1 VIDKATI
8 DEIRRRILLSS
19 VIGERVKL
27 TLKGRSFVGLCPF
40 HKEKTPS
47 FQVNDE
53 RGFYH
58 CFGCSASGDVVTFL
72 RETEGLDFR
81 EAIQQLAERA
91 GVQIVDQRTEGER
104 REAGAA
110 QRQKDSLF
118 EINEA
123 AATYFERCL
132 KEHPLREHALQA
144 LQGRDLDL
152 HSVDEDMRTALR
164 EFRLG
169 YAPYGWDGLTEHLKK
184 QGLSL
189 QAAEKVGLLVPR
201 KTGSGHYDRFRHRL
215 MFAVRDLKGRVVA
228 FSGRAMPPPSDAEIS
243 ALSLPPQNPNQEEG
257 AKYMNSPESAIY
269 HKRDIAF
276 GLFQAKQ
283 AIRNADR
290 CVVVEGNFD
299 VVSLHARGLTNVV
312 APLGTAFTAEQAREI
327 KRFTSNVVFLFD
339 GDSAGQRAS
348 KAAREPCKQEG
359 LQAYVA
365 RLPSG
370 ADPDSL
376 IREKGKDAVGQ
387 RLAAASPM
395 LEYLID
401 TTLDQKF
408 AAADAQARVTRIK
421 EVTDLIAS
429 EDDPTLRAMAERH
442 ADQIA
447 TRLGIAD
454 AATFKAL
461 RQTVLQAVR
470 GAAPASV
477 KRAAPP
483 ELARSRALD
492 AYIDHQILGA
502 LLEFPELL
510 DDESLANAIG
520 QVEGDVAVAIAALH
534 RARLAGESP
543 TELLERVPESTRPV
557 MARRLA
563 SPQLADVDTA
573 REVIINNAR
582 QLHKLRDKQHAN
594 ETIQLLH
601 QAAQS
606 GDVDSQI
613 ALLAERM
620 QRAKAR
626 HGLKG

>member
-8 DEIRRRILLSS
+8 DEIRRRVLLSS

-72 RETEGLDFR
+72 RETEGLAFR
-81 EAIQQLAERA
+81 EVIEMLAERA
-91 GVQIVDQRTEGER
+91 GVQIVDQRTESER
-104 REAGAA
+104 REAGQA
-110 QRQKDSLF
+110 QRQKESLF

-132 KEHPLREHALQA
+132 KDHPLKEHALQA
-144 LQGRDLDL
+144 LRDRDLDV
-152 HSVDEDMRTALR
+152 HSIEEDVRTALR

-189 QAAEKVGLLVPR
+189 QAAEKVGLVVPR

-243 ALSLPPQNPNQEEG
+243 ALNLPPQNPNQEEG
-257 AKYMNSPESAIY
+257 AKYINSPESAIY

-283 AIRNADR
+283 AIRSADR

-299 VVSLHARGLTNVV
+299 VVSLHARGVGNVV

-327 KRFTSNVVFLFD
+327 KRFTSNIVFLFD

-348 KAAREPCKQEG
+348 KAAREPCKQENV
-359 LQAYVA
+359 LAKVA
-365 RLPSG
+365 TLPAG
-370 ADPDSL
+370 VDPDSL
-376 IREKGKDAVGQ
+376 IREKGRAAIDQ
-387 RLAAASPM
+387 CLAAARSM

-401 TTLDQKF
+401 TTLDQSF
-408 AAADAQARVTRIK
+408 RRFDAEKQGALIS
-421 EVTDLIAS
+421 EVINLIADEPDS
-429 EDDPTLRAMAERH
+429 TTREMAEKH
-442 ADQIA
+442 AVQIA
-447 TRLGIAD
+447 KRMNIAD
-454 AATFKAL
+454 VSTLESLRRTISSAT
-461 RQTVLQAVR
+461 RPNTV
-470 GAAPASV
+470 PA
-477 KRAAPP
+477 KRVAPP
-483 ELARSRALD
+483 ESARSRSLD

-502 LLEFPELL
+502 LVEFPELL
-510 DDESLANAIG
+510 DDESLTDALS
-520 QVEGDVAVAIAALH
+520 QVEGDVAVTIAALH
-534 RARLAGESP
+534 RARLAHENP
-543 TELLERVPESTRPV
+543 VDLLERVPSSVRGA
-557 MARRLA
+557 MAKRLA
-563 SPQLADVDTA
+563 APQLADVDTA
-573 REVIINNAR
+573 REVIASNAAK
-582 QLHKLRDKQHAN
+582 LHKLRNQVDKKSAV
-594 ETIQLLH
+594 EQLH
-601 QAAQS
+601 EASQS
-606 GDVDSQI
+606 GDIDRQF
-613 ALLAERM
+613 ALLAERFE
-620 QRAKAR
+620 RER
-626 HGLKG
+626 HRIKR

>member
-1 VIDKATI
+1 MIDKATI
-8 DEIRRRILLSS
+8 DEIRRRILLSA

-81 EAIQQLAERA
+81 EAIEQLAERA

-104 REAGAA
+104 RDAGAA
-110 QRQKDSLF
+110 AKQKESLF

-132 KEHPLREHALQA
+132 KEHPLKDHALQA

-152 HSVDEDMRTALR
+152 NSADEEVRTALR

-184 QGLSL
+184 LGLSV

-243 ALSLPPQNPNQEEG
+243 ALNLPPQNPNQEEG

-299 VVSLHARGLTNVV
+299 VVSLHARGLCNVV
-312 APLGTAFTAEQAREI
+312 APLGTAFTPEQAREI

-359 LQAYVA
+359 VLAKVA
-365 RLPSG
+365 SLPTG
-370 ADPDSL
+370 VDPDSL
-376 IREKGKDAVGQ
+376 IREKGKLAIEQCV
-387 RLAAASPM
+387 AAARSM

-401 TTLDQKF
+401 TTLDQSF
-408 AAADAQARVTRIK
+408 RRFDAEKQGALISEVIALISDEPDVTTR
-421 EVTDLIAS
+421 E
-429 EDDPTLRAMAERH
+429 MAEKH
-442 ADQIA
+442 AVQIA
-447 TRLGIAD
+447 KRMNIAD
-454 AATFKAL
+454 VTTLDSLRRTITTATRPTTLAA
-461 RQTVLQAVR
+461 
-470 GAAPASV
+470 
-477 KRAAPP
+477 KRVAPP
-483 ELARSRALD
+483 ESARSRSLD

-510 DDESLANAIG
+510 DDDALSDAFS
-520 QVEGDVAVAIAALH
+520 QVEGDVAVTIAALH
-534 RARLAGESP
+534 RARLANEN
-543 TELLERVPESTRPV
+543 TMDLLDRVPSSVRGT
-557 MARRLA
+557 MAKRLA
-563 SPQLADVDTA
+563 APHLTDIDSA
-573 REVIINNAR
+573 REVIRSNADK
-582 QLHKLRDKQHAN
+582 LHKLRNQTDKKN
-594 ETIQLLH
+594 TVEQLH
-601 QAAQS
+601 EASQS
-606 GDVDSQI
+606 GDIDRQL
-613 ALLAERM
+613 ALLAERF
-620 QRAKAR
+620 AR
-626 HGLKG
+626 EQHRIKR

>member
-1 VIDKATI
+1 MIDKATI
-8 DEIRRRILLSS
+8 DEIRRRILLSA

-81 EAIQQLAERA
+81 EAIEQLAERA

-104 REAGAA
+104 RDAGAA
-110 QRQKDSLF
+110 AKQKESLF

-132 KEHPLREHALQA
+132 KEHPLKDHALQA

-152 HSVDEDMRTALR
+152 HSVDEEVRTALR

-184 QGLSL
+184 LGLSV

-299 VVSLHARGLTNVV
+299 VVSLHARGLCNVV

-359 LQAYVA
+359 VLAKVA
-365 RLPSG
+365 SLPTG
-370 ADPDSL
+370 VDPDSL
-376 IREKGKDAVGQ
+376 IREKGKPAIEQ
-387 RLAAASPM
+387 CLAAARSM

-401 TTLDQKF
+401 TTLDQSFRRFDVEK
-408 AAADAQARVTRIK
+408 QGS
-421 EVTDLIAS
+421 LIAEVAALIAEEPDS
-429 EDDPTLRAMAERH
+429 TTREMAEKH
-442 ADQIA
+442 AVQIA
-447 TRLGIAD
+447 KRMNIAD
-454 AATFKAL
+454 VTTLDSLRRTITSAARPTTL
-461 RQTVLQAVR
+461 
-470 GAAPASV
+470 AA
-477 KRAAPP
+477 KRVAPP
-483 ELARSRALD
+483 ESARSRSLD

-510 DDESLANAIG
+510 DDDALSDAFS
-520 QVEGDVAVAIAALH
+520 QVEGDVAVTIAALH
-534 RARLAGESP
+534 RARLANENP
-543 TELLERVPESTRPV
+543 MDLLERVPSSVRGT
-557 MARRLA
+557 MAKRLA
-563 SPQLADVDTA
+563 APHLTDIDSA
-573 REVIINNAR
+573 REVIRSNADK
-582 QLHKLRDKQHAN
+582 LHKLRSQTDKKNAV
-594 ETIQLLH
+594 EQLH
-601 QAAQS
+601 EASQS
-606 GDVDSQI
+606 GDIDRQF
-613 ALLAERM
+613 ALLAERF
-620 QRAKAR
+620 AR
-626 HGLKG
+626 EQHRIKR

>member
-1 VIDKATI
+1 MIDKATI
-8 DEIRRRILLSS
+8 DEIRRRILLSA

-58 CFGCSASGDVVTFL
+58 CFGCSASGDVVSFL

-81 EAIQQLAERA
+81 EAIQQLADRA
-91 GVQIVDQRTEGER
+91 GVQIVDQRSEGER

-110 QRQKDSLF
+110 QKQKESLF

-132 KEHPLREHALQA
+132 KEHPLRDHALQA

-152 HSVDEDMRTALR
+152 NSVDEDMRTALR

-228 FSGRAMPPPSDAEIS
+228 FSGRAMPPPSDAELS

-283 AIRNADR
+283 AVRNADR

-299 VVSLHARGLTNVV
+299 VVSLHARGLRNVV
-312 APLGTAFTAEQAREI
+312 APLGTAFTVEQAREI
-327 KRFTSNVVFLFD
+327 KRFTSNV
-339 GDSAGQRAS
+339 
-348 KAAREPCKQEG
+348 
-359 LQAYVA
+359 
-365 RLPSG
+365 
-370 ADPDSL
+370 
-376 IREKGKDAVGQ
+376 
-387 RLAAASPM
+387 
-395 LEYLID
+395 
-401 TTLDQKF
+401 
-408 AAADAQARVTRIK
+408 
-421 EVTDLIAS
+421 
-429 EDDPTLRAMAERH
+429 
-442 ADQIA
+442 
-447 TRLGIAD
+447 
-454 AATFKAL
+454 
-461 RQTVLQAVR
+461 
-470 GAAPASV
+470 
-477 KRAAPP
+477 
-483 ELARSRALD
+483 
-492 AYIDHQILGA
+492 
-502 LLEFPELL
+502 
-510 DDESLANAIG
+510 
-520 QVEGDVAVAIAALH
+520 
-534 RARLAGESP
+534 
-543 TELLERVPESTRPV
+543 
-557 MARRLA
+557 
-563 SPQLADVDTA
+563 
-573 REVIINNAR
+573 
-582 QLHKLRDKQHAN
+582 
-594 ETIQLLH
+594 
-601 QAAQS
+601 
-606 GDVDSQI
+606 
-613 ALLAERM
+613 
-620 QRAKAR
+620 
-626 HGLKG
+626 

>member
-8 DEIRRRILLSS
+8 DEIRRRILLSA

-81 EAIQQLAERA
+81 EAITQLAERA

-104 REAGAA
+104 REANAA
-110 QRQKDSLF
+110 NKQKESLF

-132 KEHPLREHALQA
+132 KEHPLRDHALQA
-144 LQGRDLDL
+144 LQGRGLD
-152 HSVDEDMRTALR
+152 SSSSDENMRTALR

-243 ALSLPPQNPNQEEG
+243 ALNLPPQNPNQEEG

-299 VVSLHARGLTNVV
+299 VVSLHARGLCNVV
-312 APLGTAFTAEQAREI
+312 APLGTAFTTEQAREI

-339 GDSAGQRAS
+339 GDNAGQRAA
-348 KAAREPCKQEG
+348 KASREPAKEAG
-359 LQAYVA
+359 VLARVA
-365 RLPSG
+365 SLPLG

-376 IREKGKDAVGQ
+376 IREKG
-387 RLAAASPM
+387 RAAIDQCLNAARSM

-401 TTLDQKF
+401 TTLDQSF
-408 AAADAQARVTRIK
+408 RRFDAEKQGALISQVINLISEEPDSTTR
-421 EVTDLIAS
+421 E
-429 EDDPTLRAMAERH
+429 MAEKH
-442 ADQIA
+442 AVQIA
-447 TRLGIAD
+447 KRMNIAD
-454 AATFKAL
+454 VTTLDAL
-461 RQTVLQAVR
+461 RRTISQAAKPSAV
-470 GAAPASV
+470 AA
-477 KRAAPP
+477 KRALPP
-483 ELARSRALD
+483 ESARSRALD

-510 DDESLANAIG
+510 DDDTLSDAIG
-520 QVEGDVAVAIAALH
+520 QVEGDVAVTIALLH
-534 RARLAGESP
+534 RARLAEENP
-543 TELLERVPESTRPV
+543 VDLLERVPVSVRGA
-557 MARRLA
+557 MAKRLA
-563 SPQLADVDTA
+563 APQLADVDTA
-573 REVIINNAR
+573 REVILSNASK
-582 QLHKLRDKQHAN
+582 LHKLRNQADKKNAV
-594 ETIQLLH
+594 EQLH
-601 QAAQS
+601 EASQS
-606 GDVDSQI
+606 GDIDQQF
-613 ALLAERM
+613 ALLAERFAREK
-620 QRAKAR
+620 QRIKR
-626 HGLKG
+626 